1 MFSFNRNEQ
10 IAILLLCGALLV
22 GGVVSL
28 VDRYASDRIE
38 DFDVVKGAIPVPSD
52 SVSVTPETPT
62 APADS
67 VPASPTIA
75 ARIDLN
81 QASEKELQQLPG
93 IGPHTAGL
101 IVAYR
106 TQHGAFRRLED
117 LTAVRGIG
125 KRTVER
131 LKPLV
136 TLTNP

>member
-52 SVSVTPETPT
+52 SLS
-62 APADS
+62 AA
-67 VPASPTIA
+67 PASPA
-75 ARIDLN
+75 PSARIDLN
-81 QASEKELQQLPG
+81 LALEKDLQQLPG
-93 IGPHTAGL
+93 IGPRTAGL

-106 TQHGAFRRLED
+106 TQHGPFRRLED

-125 KRTVER
+125 TKTVER
-131 LKPLV
+131 LRPLV